1 MSKVNYIGLKS
12 LDATEGEILKTLVL
26 KYLVKLDR
34 SLPNGNVKFHVKLH
48 EIGGKVKYSF
58 HARVKAEKEILGSA
72 ADDWD
77 LRRTVHKVMK
87 KLLSSVEHKLKLDG
101 QKQEKFHPKRAKRGF
116 GKSIKMKL
124 KGLVK
129 FR

>member
-101 QKQEKFHPKRAKRGF
+101 QKQEKFHPKRAKR
-116 GKSIKMKL
+116 
-124 KGLVK
+124 
-129 FR
+129 